1 MAERDDETR
10 DDAPLADPARGGSPP
25 NDMPTGL
32 PSSVEE
38 GAPGG
43 LDEEASP
50 EGEGDTPRGEDAMP
64 GIPDKDEPF
73 TGG

>member
-10 DDAPLADPARGGSPP
+10 DDAPLADPAGAGTPP

-32 PSSVEE
+32 PSEVEE
-38 GAPGG
+38 GGG
-43 LDEEASP
+43 VDEEPSP
-50 EGEGDTPRGEDAMP
+50 EGEGETPRGEDAMP
-64 GIPDKDEPF
+64 GIPDSDEPF